1 MLARPE
7 AGLLRFDKATHFFWQ
22 TTEMEEFLKD
32 NGRIAMSLH
41 ADWCCKFCCKPWSED
56 LGNETLRET
65 SCNGANHC
73 KYVLAWLSSSPA
85 QGQRVEYSRFLDGR
99 ILRLDLES
107 DKNEIKSM
115 LFDFVHD
122 KGVNKNSFRSILDRL
137 RELEHKN
144 VKVVLGLA
152 VLKSLAEAESNNEP
166 IRRKAKKLKTMRDIQ
181 SLIASRRESWKIH
194 MNAVSAS
201 GKVQLVVQLVEPFI
215 CRTIGA
221 FPTSPDESSDSE
233 DSDSSESDF

>member
-1 MLARPE
+1 MRIGLANFV
-7 AGLLRFDKATHFFWQ
+7 ASHGANTW
-22 TTEMEEFLKD
+22 
-32 NGRIAMSLH
+32 
-41 ADWCCKFCCKPWSED
+41 
-56 LGNETLRET
+56 ETLRET

-122 KGVNKNSFRSILDRL
+122 KGVNKNSFRSILDCL

-166 IRRKAKKLKTMRDIQ
+166 IRQKAKKLKTMRDIQ

-194 MNAVSAS
+194 MNTVSAS

-221 FPTSPDESSDSE
+221 FPTSPDESSDCE
-233 DSDSSESDF
+233 DSDSTEAGVQQLVFRRPETRVFCIFFSGRTKVKIVVRRITSGNLIKFT